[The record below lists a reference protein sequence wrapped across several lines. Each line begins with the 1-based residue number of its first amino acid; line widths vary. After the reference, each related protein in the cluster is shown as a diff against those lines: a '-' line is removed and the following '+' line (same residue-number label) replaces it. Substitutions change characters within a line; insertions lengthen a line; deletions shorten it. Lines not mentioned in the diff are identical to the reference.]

1 MNIAGAFQ
9 VCRRSSAQHCRHS
22 LQLLFAACRAGG
34 PMHLI
39 LSDSRCP
46 QHARLHARSD
56 AAQDMTEARM
66 TAELDELK
74 LQPQYSQPK
83 QVLGA
88 LYA

>member
-1 MNIAGAFQ
+1 
-9 VCRRSSAQHCRHS
+9 
-22 LQLLFAACRAGG
+22 
-34 PMHLI
+34 MHLI
-39 LSDSRCP
+39 LSGSRCP

-74 LQPQYSQPK
+74 LQPQYSQPE